1 MITVFQNKKG
11 FNLFEGL
18 EHMIE
23 GTVFNDTATAS
34 GKNKETVQEKKQEK
48 EKEERKWGLMGL
60 GKDNVT
66 GENQNMKPWY
76 ALRQSE
82 EAASYEGY
90 GQAVNAFGSLPFT
103 SKGSKDKSGKDEKK
117 KLSEDP
123 MKEISHF
130 VSETRKHKHMKH
142 KKKERGHSSSSK
154 DDSAAK
160 IEALRAERVARQV
173 S

>member
-1 MITVFQNKKG
+1 MSFGKLNILQHKKWNVWNRDNIEKVLRDENKHREDEEKKRKKRDENKKG

-90 GQAVNAFGSLPFT
+90 GQ
-103 SKGSKDKSGKDEKK
+103 
-117 KLSEDP
+117 
-123 MKEISHF
+123 
-130 VSETRKHKHMKH
+130 
-142 KKKERGHSSSSK
+142 
-154 DDSAAK
+154 
-160 IEALRAERVARQV
+160 
-173 S
+173 